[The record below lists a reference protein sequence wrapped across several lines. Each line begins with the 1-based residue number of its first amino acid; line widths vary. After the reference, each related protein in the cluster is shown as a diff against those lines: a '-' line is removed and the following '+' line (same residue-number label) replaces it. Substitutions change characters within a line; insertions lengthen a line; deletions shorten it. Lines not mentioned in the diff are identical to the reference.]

1 MDSKVY
7 YGEYSLR
14 HWIDLI
20 LSGNIT
26 LPEYQRSFVW
36 KEDAVKDFLNAL
48 KHKEFIP
55 PIILGNFQEKNNY
68 IIDGQQR
75 LSSLF
80 LGYIGKM
87 PKSEKFKMSDFIQFA
102 DADDSPEEDDENY
115 EPIEWKFSFLIH
127 KDKNNTKDSILN
139 EINSKTPDKY
149 TDLNLGIEID
159 EILDDTYLGFSYI
172 VPLEDVNQ
180 QQKFYCSVFRN
191 INIKGTSLLPQE
203 SRRSL
208 YFLDSEKSKFFDWD
222 GFKNYKILNNN
233 RTRSIDFIRYVSLAS
248 QYAKTENVDLLM
260 KKFAPRGGKDE
271 EYYAIYISE
280 VIDERD
286 NPMFKPFS
294 EIFNTVDYKSC
305 LDNFKNLLSKLELET
320 KYNSI
325 IETDITFFGL
335 IYYGLIRK
343 KQFKMNLKEE
353 LKSKI
358 KEQLSSYKDLENED
372 NRRQERNPNLLR
384 YIRMRWIDSLNVYDK
399 YFEDEENARE

>member
-294 EIFNTVDYKSC
+294 EIFNTVDYKTC

>member
-248 QYAKTENVDLLM
+248 QYAKTENVDFLM

-294 EIFNTVDYKSC
+294 EIFNTVDYKTC

>member
-102 DADDSPEEDDENY
+102 DADDSPEEEDENY

-208 YFLDSEKSKFFDWD
+208 YFLDAEKSKFFDWD

-294 EIFNTVDYKSC
+294 EIFNTVDYQIC

-335 IYYGLIRK
+335 IYYGLICKR
-343 KQFKMNLKEE
+343 QFKMNLKEE